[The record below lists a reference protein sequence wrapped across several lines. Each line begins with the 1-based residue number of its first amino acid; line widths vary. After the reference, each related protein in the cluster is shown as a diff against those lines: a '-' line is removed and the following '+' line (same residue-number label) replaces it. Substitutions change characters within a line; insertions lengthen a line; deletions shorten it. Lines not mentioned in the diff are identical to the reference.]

1 MFTFAL
7 YNFHPYYC
15 LLVFAFG
22 GLWRPNRIIGH
33 LKATLLATLA
43 ALATLV
49 ALAALVSNVLVFD
62 LHNFHSCYCLLG
74 FASGGLWRPNRITG
88 HFMAISLATLVSNVL
103 IFALPNFHPY
113 YCLLDFASGGLWGP
127 NRVTGHLKATSE
139 FEFIAVGKPAAP
151 PPRSQNTLPTCSNMP
166 YTTFIP
172 IILCLVWPLESSG
185 GLQTPKSPPEAKNE
199 PEIVFS
205 GTPQSDMTVIYRS
218 WAQYSPPTTS
228 GE

>member
-33 LKATLLATLA
+33 LKATSLATLA

-49 ALAALVSNVLVFD
+49 ALATLATLAALVSNVLVFD
-62 LHNFHSCYCLLG
+62 LHNFHSYYCLLG
-74 FASGGLWRPNRITG
+74 FGSGGLWRPNRITG
-88 HFMAISLATLVSNVL
+88 HLKAISLAVLAALATLAALASLVSNVL

-127 NRVTGHLKATSE
+127 NRVTGHLKATS
-139 FEFIAVGKPAAP
+139 
-151 PPRSQNTLPTCSNMP
+151 L
-166 YTTFIP
+166 
-172 IILCLVWPLESSG
+172 
-185 GLQTPKSPPEAKNE
+185 
-199 PEIVFS
+199 
-205 GTPQSDMTVIYRS
+205 
-218 WAQYSPPTTS
+218 
-228 GE
+228 